1 MLRHFF
7 VITIILTCLSI
18 AQGKDTDIKDLIKQA
33 EESYSNY
40 DYKNAIHYLDKALE
54 INPTHFPKE

>member
-1 MLRHFF
+1 
-7 VITIILTCLSI
+7 SI

-54 INPTHFPKE
+54 INPTHYEAKFLKNKFLEEINKKRK